1 MFVLPKDRSR
11 PIILI
16 GPGTGIVP
24 AIAFLEEKKYIQDNQ
39 KDPFTGAWH
48 LYFGCRSSSS
58 DFIFKN
64 FLEKK
69 GFTLNS
75 EYDKPN

>member
-39 KDPFTGAWH
+39 KNPFNGAWH
-48 LYFGCRSSSS
+48 IYFGCRSSSS
-58 DFIFKN
+58 DFIFKK
-64 FLEKK
+64 FLETKIDEK
-69 GFTLNS
+69 
-75 EYDKPN
+75 